1 MECGSAISNM
11 LNAATDTVC
20 VRPRRLFL
28 RWFLIGVFA
37 GLVASCTA
45 SFERPRNLSDMNL
58 VGYQAE
64 RQFAGP
70 VDERDDLVRARDQN
84 FGRCQDMDL
93 ALASPASDIGLGE
106 AIDVPELLSPGDL
119 IRLDLMRGD
128 GFEGDYVVSP
138 SGYVRLPFLGDLP
151 AAGGSITEL
160 ENAVARLLVSGGYF
174 RPQFSQAS
182 VSVLQWAP
190 IQVSVSGAVFQSG
203 DVVLNERKAEDD
215 AAARLEA
222 KGDFT
227 MQRRLSSALFAAAGV
242 RPDADI
248 QNIVLIRNGRRRV
261 FDMIGALD
269 GGPLDDPLLVAGD
282 RIHVPS
288 RGCFQ
293 MALAR
298 PSRITPPGIRVFMS
312 NLTQPAASNA
322 NSAIGQEAT
331 RLPYGT
337 RFLQGL
343 VSANCV
349 GGIQATNAR
358 RWGVLISRN
367 PVTWESEVIA
377 RSIED
382 LVRRADRDDF
392 NPVLLPND
400 AIACYDSHVTN
411 VRDVIK
417 MISEIAAPAV
427 NAAIIGGVTQ

>member
-1 MECGSAISNM
+1 MHKAPLAAALALLAGCASSFDRPANTVD
-11 LNAATDTVC
+11 LNRD
-20 VRPRRLFL
+20 
-28 RWFLIGVFA
+28 
-37 GLVASCTA
+37 
-45 SFERPRNLSDMNL
+45 
-58 VGYQAE
+58 GYQAQS
-64 RQFAGP
+64 QFAAHQLTG
-70 VDERDDLVRARDQN
+70 DARLMNQSRCEDL
-84 FGRCQDMDL
+84 DL
-93 ALASPASDIGLGE
+93 ALAGQPIDAGLGAAFDE
-106 AIDVPELLSPGDL
+106 PQLLSPGDL
-119 IRLDLMRGD
+119 LRVELPRGD
-128 GFEGDYVVSP
+128 DFQGNYVISP
-138 SGYVRLPFLGDLP
+138 NGYLRMPFLGDLP
-151 AAGGSITEL
+151 AAGMSSAQL
-160 ENAVARLLVSGGYF
+160 ETVVARLLVEGGFYKPGF
-174 RPQFSQAS
+174 ARAS
-182 VSVLQWAP
+182 VSVLEWAP

-203 DVVLNERKAEDD
+203 DVLLNQREAADVASERLI
-215 AAARLEA
+215 AA
-222 KGDFT
+222 GDIAF
-227 MQRRLSSALFAAAGV
+227 QRSLSSALFAAAGV

-248 QNIVLIRNGRRRV
+248 RNIVLVRNGKRRV
-261 FDMIGALD
+261 FDMSGALN
-269 GGPLDDPLLVAGD
+269 GGAMDDPLLVAGD

-322 NSAIGQEAT
+322 SSAIGQDAT

-367 PVTWESEVIA
+367 PVTGESEVIS

-382 LVRRADRDDF
+382 LVRRADRDNY

-411 VRDVIK
+411 VRDVIA
-417 MISEIAAPAV
+417 MVSEAAAPVLNAV
-427 NAAIIGGVTQ
+427 IIGGIAN